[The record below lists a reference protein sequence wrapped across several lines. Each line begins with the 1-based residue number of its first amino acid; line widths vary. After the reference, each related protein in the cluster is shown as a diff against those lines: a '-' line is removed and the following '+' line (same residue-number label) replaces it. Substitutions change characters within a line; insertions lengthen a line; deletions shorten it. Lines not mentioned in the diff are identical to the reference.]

1 MTQSEL
7 ETVTPPAARP
17 QRLNLWL
24 NIALGVLLI
33 VFIAGGAFFGY
44 TVYQDRQ
51 TQASSSA
58 TGRLITLLTA
68 QIRKSP
74 NDAILRVRLGEAY
87 GALNRYPEAI
97 EQLNAAIKIQPK
109 HSGAYL
115 DLGMIAML
123 TNNNKVAENYF
134 QKVLSLTEADQY
146 SQLNTVR
153 EQALYNLG
161 TITLSEKR
169 YSDAAGFFKAALFM
183 RRDASDTYY
192 QLARALDGLGATDD
206 AIAQLEIGIQFDPG
220 FAEAHY
226 FLGQLYQKKKDD
238 VNASYQIAQAVKLAP
253 SADQPQQALEA
264 FGPASDWIAKAN
276 KALNDNDVEAALKFV
291 LVARNLDEKSFD
303 AAKLHGSILV
313 QRGDLKD
320 ALEVYKAAAKL
331 NPKDAGVKAEIA
343 TLTKQVAAL
352 TPAKKA
358 AAKKAAV
365 KKAATTQSTTNP

>member
-7 ETVTPPAARP
+7 ETVTPPATRP
-17 QRLNLWL
+17 PRLNLWL
-24 NIALGVLLI
+24 NIALGVVLI
-33 VFIAGGAFFGY
+33 ALIAGGAFFGY
-44 TVYQDRQ
+44 AVYQDRQ
-51 TQASSSA
+51 MQASSSA

-87 GALNRYPEAI
+87 GALNKYPEAI

-161 TITLSEKR
+161 TITLGEKR

-206 AIAQLEIGIQFDPG
+206 AIAQLEIGLQFDPG

-226 FLGQLYQKKKDD
+226 FLGELYQKKKDD

-253 SADQPQQALEA
+253 GADQPQQALEA
-264 FGPASDWIAKAN
+264 YGPASDWIAKSN
-276 KALNDNDVEAALKFV
+276 KALNDNDVEAALKYV
-291 LVARNLDEKSFD
+291 LVARNLDDKSFD

-320 ALEVYKAAAKL
+320 ALDVYKEAAKL

-358 AAKKAAV
+358 AVKKAAV
-365 KKAATTQSTTNP
+365 KKAATTPSTTNP